1 MTFFFE
7 PYYNTGI
14 GDTPLGYGGEEI
26 GMFDAMGAAYEA
38 QVRGSN
44 IDTYTDLMRE
54 ELQPLIDAISE
65 RQGLTFSNPGRYF
78 GASDSMGHSD
88 RVREQS
94 LVKLFTHLDDNR
106 ELYPE
111 FETLTRETLDEI
123 IKEEALAAIE
133 AGQEARSRETVL
145 GTVGGFIGQAGG
157 VFTDQ
162 AFFDQMV
169 MMGPMAFVRGGPRS
183 LGRTMLAEGLIGL
196 GTEAMLQP
204 GVREWYQT
212 LGLEYSFEDMLINI
226 GIGGIIGAGLP
237 PAIMGAGKGVSMTTD
252 QVRRGIEVLRG
263 NGIPAREADLAIDAL
278 DDFDALTTDIPET
291 FTAPD
296 EATPAQIKLVEDLN
310 NNVDDAVLMDN
321 EAIRQADAA
330 LKAIPETVNA
340 PDYGS
345 IKWDTERTFND
356 PRTGDTFTGYESAIQ
371 RLYDDARVLGYVD
384 DKLPVP
390 DAPSLFDKRAVVILG
405 PPAAGKSSIA
415 NPIARKYGAAI
426 IDPDEAKKLLPEF
439 NDGAGATAVHEE
451 SGFLAEVVMAKALD
465 EGINMVIP
473 KVGGKPATIQ
483 RIIKK
488 LKANGYRV
496 DLVGMDVSYINARNR
511 MFMRFLNTGRYIPLE
526 YIKEV
531 GDGPMNTYNI
541 LKKEGLADGYTHID
555 NNGQRGQPKPI
566 IEDTGQLLEGVDLQ
580 FRASGPEDS
589 GLRGQPGGASP
600 DEEIA
605 RQVERLFDHLN
616 RADEATANL
625 DRGLLP
631 DEPLDPP
638 DTRPLPQ
645 ETTFQEAEVPNTIE
659 QVARDTD
666 FDNMPDDETLTIDM
680 VAGDDVVAVTMTG
693 KQIKDELAQDE
704 RMLDRLRGCVV

>member
-1 MTFFFE
+1 MSIFFDQ
-7 PYYNTGI
+7 YYNTGV
-14 GDTPLGYGGEEI
+14 GDTPFGFGGEEL
-26 GMFDAMGAAYEA
+26 GFFDAMGAAYEA
-38 QVRGSN
+38 QIRGSN

-54 ELQPLIDAISE
+54 ELQPLVDAISE
-65 RQGLTFSNPGRYF
+65 RQGLTFSNPGRFF
-78 GASDSMGHSD
+78 GASDSRGHSD
-88 RVREQS
+88 RSRAQALE
-94 LVKLFTHLDDNR
+94 KLFTHLDENR

-111 FETLTRETLDEI
+111 FSELSRSTLDAR
-123 IKEEALAAIE
+123 IKEQALAAIE
-133 AGQEARSRETVL
+133 AGEEARSRETTM
-145 GTVGGFIGQAGG
+145 GKVGGFLGQGGG

-162 AFFDQMV
+162 AFLDQMV
-169 MMGPMAFVRGGPRS
+169 MMGPMAFMRHKG
-183 LGRTMLAEGLIGL
+183 LGQAMLAEGLIGA
-196 GTEAMLQP
+196 GTEAILQP
-204 GVREWYQT
+204 GVREWYQS
-212 LGLEYSFEDMLINI
+212 LGLDYSYEQMLINI
-226 GIGGIIGAGLP
+226 GIGGVIGAGLP
-237 PAIMGAGKGVSMTTD
+237 PVLMGAGKGVAMTTD
-252 QVRRGIEVLRG
+252 QVRKGLELFRG

-345 IKWDTERTFND
+345 VKWDTERTFND
-356 PRTGDTFTGYESAIQ
+356 PRTGDTFTGYQKAIQ

-390 DAPSLFDKRAVVILG
+390 DAPSQFDKRAVVILG

-415 NPIARKYGAAI
+415 NPIARRYGAAI

-465 EGINMVIP
+465 EGVNMVIP
-473 KVGGKPATIQ
+473 KVGGKPGSIQ

-555 NNGQRGQPKPI
+555 NNGQRGQPKPV

-580 FRASGPEDS
+580 LRASGPEDS

-600 DEEIA
+600 DEEVA

-680 VAGDDVVAVTMTG
+680 VAGDEVVPVEMTG
-693 KQIKDELAQDE
+693 RQIKAELAQDE

>member
-1 MTFFFE
+1 MSIFFDQ
-7 PYYNTGI
+7 YYNTGV
-14 GDTPLGYGGEEI
+14 GDTPFGFGGEEL
-26 GMFDAMGAAYEA
+26 GFFDAMGAAYEA

-44 IDTYTDLMRE
+44 IDTYTDLMSE

-88 RVREQS
+88 RSRAQS
-94 LVKLFTHLDDNR
+94 LEKLFTHLDENR

-111 FETLTRETLDEI
+111 FSGLSRSTLDAR
-123 IKEEALAAIE
+123 IKEQALAAIE
-133 AGQEARSRETVL
+133 AGEEARSRETTM
-145 GTVGGFIGQAGG
+145 GKVGGFLGQGGG

-162 AFFDQMV
+162 AFLDQMV
-169 MMGPMAFVRGGPRS
+169 MMGPMAFMRHRKLGGA
-183 LGRTMLAEGLIGL
+183 MLAEGLIGA
-196 GTEAMLQP
+196 GTEAILQP
-204 GVREWYQT
+204 GVREWYQS
-212 LGLEYSFEDMLINI
+212 LGLDYSYEQMLINI
-226 GIGGIIGAGLP
+226 GIGGVIGAGLP
-237 PAIMGAGKGVSMTTD
+237 PVLMGAGKGVAMTTD
-252 QVRRGIEVLRG
+252 QVRKGLELFRG

-291 FTAPD
+291 FTTPD

-356 PRTGDTFTGYESAIQ
+356 PRTGDAFTGYESAIQ

-384 DKLPVP
+384 DKMPVP
-390 DAPSLFDKRAVVILG
+390 DAPSQFDKRAVVILG

-415 NPIARKYGAAI
+415 NPIARRYGAAI

-465 EGINMVIP
+465 EGVNMVIP

-488 LKANGYRV
+488 LKANGYKV

-555 NNGQRGQPKPI
+555 NNGQRGQPKPV

-580 FRASGPEDS
+580 LRASGPEDS

-600 DEEIA
+600 DEEVA

-666 FDNMPDDETLTIDM
+666 FDNMPDDEALTIDM
-680 VAGDDVVAVTMTG
+680 MAGDEVVPVTMTG

>member
-1 MTFFFE
+1 MSIFFDQ
-7 PYYNTGI
+7 YYNTGV
-14 GDTPLGYGGEEI
+14 GDTPFGFGGEEL
-26 GMFDAMGAAYEA
+26 GFFDAMGAAYEA

-44 IDTYTDLMRE
+44 IDTYTDLMSE

-88 RVREQS
+88 RSRAQS
-94 LVKLFTHLDDNR
+94 LEKLFTHLDENR

-111 FETLTRETLDEI
+111 FSDLSRSTLDAR
-123 IKEEALAAIE
+123 IKEQALAAIE
-133 AGQEARSRETVL
+133 AGEEARSRETTM
-145 GTVGGFIGQAGG
+145 GKVGGFIGQGGG

-162 AFFDQMV
+162 AFLDQMV
-169 MMGPMAFVRGGPRS
+169 MMGPMAFMRHRKLGGA
-183 LGRTMLAEGLIGL
+183 MLAEGLIGA
-196 GTEAMLQP
+196 GTEAILQP
-204 GVREWYQT
+204 GVREWYQS
-212 LGLEYSFEDMLINI
+212 LGLDYSYEQMLINI
-226 GIGGIIGAGLP
+226 GIGGVIGAGLP
-237 PAIMGAGKGVSMTTD
+237 PVLMGAGKGVSMTTD
-252 QVRRGIEVLRG
+252 QVRKGLELFRG

-330 LKAIPETVNA
+330 LKAIPETINA

-356 PRTGDTFTGYESAIQ
+356 LRTGDTFTGYQKAIQ

-384 DKLPVP
+384 DKMPVP
-390 DAPSLFDKRAVVILG
+390 DAPSRFDKKAVIILG
-405 PPAAGKSSIA
+405 PPASGKSSIA
-415 NPIARKYGAAI
+415 NPIARRYGAAI

-439 NDGAGATAVHEE
+439 NDGAGATTVHEE
-451 SGFLAEVVMAKALD
+451 SGVLAELVMYTALD
-465 EGINMVIP
+465 DGINIVIP
-473 KVGGKPATIQ
+473 KVGGKQETI
-483 RIIKK
+483 REYIKI
-488 LKANGYRV
+488 LKANGYKV

-526 YIKEV
+526 YVKKV
-531 GDGPMNTYNI
+531 GDEPMNTYNI

-555 NNGQRGQPKPI
+555 NNGQRGDPKPV
-566 IEDTGQLLEGVDLQ
+566 IEDTGQLLEGVDL
-580 FRASGPEDS
+580 RLRSGRLEDS
-589 GLRGQPGGASP
+589 EVRGKPGGASP
-600 DEEIA
+600 DEEAA

-666 FDNMPDDETLTIDM
+666 FDNMPDDEALTIDM

>member
-1 MTFFFE
+1 MSIFFDQ
-7 PYYNTGI
+7 YYNTGV
-14 GDTPLGYGGEEI
+14 GDTPFGFGGEEL
-26 GMFDAMGAAYEA
+26 GFFDAMGAAYEA

-54 ELQPLIDAISE
+54 ELQPLVDAISE
-65 RQGLTFSNPGRYF
+65 RQGLTFSNPGRFF
-78 GASDSMGHSD
+78 GASDSRGHSD
-88 RVREQS
+88 RSRAQALE
-94 LVKLFTHLDDNR
+94 KLFTHLDENR

-111 FETLTRETLDEI
+111 FSELSRSTLDAR
-123 IKEEALAAIE
+123 IKEQALAAIE
-133 AGQEARSRETVL
+133 AGEEARSRETTM
-145 GTVGGFIGQAGG
+145 GKVGGFLGQGGG

-162 AFFDQMV
+162 AFLDQMV
-169 MMGPMAFVRGGPRS
+169 MMGPMAFMRHKG
-183 LGRTMLAEGLIGL
+183 LGQAMLAEGLIGA
-196 GTEAMLQP
+196 GTEAILQP
-204 GVREWYQT
+204 GVREWYQS
-212 LGLEYSFEDMLINI
+212 LGLDYSYEQMLINI
-226 GIGGIIGAGLP
+226 GIGGVIGAGLP
-237 PAIMGAGKGVSMTTD
+237 PVLMGAGKGVAMTTD
-252 QVRRGIEVLRG
+252 QVRKGLELFRG

-356 PRTGDTFTGYESAIQ
+356 PRTGDTFTGYQKAIQ

-390 DAPSLFDKRAVVILG
+390 DAPSQFDKRAVVILG

-415 NPIARKYGAAI
+415 NPIARRYGAAI

-473 KVGGKPATIQ
+473 KVGGKPGSIQ

-555 NNGQRGQPKPI
+555 NNGQRGQPKPV
-566 IEDTGQLLEGVDLQ
+566 IEDTGQLLEGVDLRL
-580 FRASGPEDS
+580 RASGPEDS

-600 DEEIA
+600 DEEVA

-680 VAGDDVVAVTMTG
+680 VAGDEVVPVEMTG
-693 KQIKDELAQDE
+693 RQIKAELAQDE

>member
-1 MTFFFE
+1 MSIFFDQ
-7 PYYNTGI
+7 YYNTGV
-14 GDTPLGYGGEEI
+14 GDTPFGFGGEEL
-26 GMFDAMGAAYEA
+26 GFFDAMGAAYDA
-38 QVRGSN
+38 QIRGSN

-54 ELQPLIDAISE
+54 ELQPLVDAIGE
-65 RQGLTFSNPGRYF
+65 RQGLTFSNPGRFF
-78 GASDSMGHSD
+78 GASDSMGHND
-88 RVREQS
+88 RARAQS
-94 LVKLFTHLDDNR
+94 LEKLFTHLDENR

-111 FETLTRETLDEI
+111 FSELSRSTLDAR
-123 IKEEALAAIE
+123 IKEQALAAIE
-133 AGQEARSRETVL
+133 AGEEARSRETTM
-145 GTVGGFIGQAGG
+145 GKVGGFIGQGGG

-162 AFFDQMV
+162 AFLDQMV
-169 MMGPMAFVRGGPRS
+169 MMGPMAFMRHKG
-183 LGRTMLAEGLIGL
+183 LGQAMLAEGLIGA
-196 GTEAMLQP
+196 GTEAILQP
-204 GVREWYQT
+204 GVREWYQS
-212 LGLEYSFEDMLINI
+212 LGLDYSYEQMLINI
-226 GIGGIIGAGLP
+226 GIGGVIGAGLP
-237 PAIMGAGKGVSMTTD
+237 PVLMGAGKGVAMTTD
-252 QVRRGIEVLRG
+252 QVRKGLELFRG

-321 EAIRQADAA
+321 EAVRQADAA

-405 PPAAGKSSIA
+405 PPASGKSSIA
-415 NPIARKYGAAI
+415 NPIARRYGAAI

-473 KVGGKPATIQ
+473 KVGGKPDSIQ

-511 MFMRFLNTGRYIPLE
+511 MFMRFLDTGRYIPLE

-555 NNGQRGQPKPI
+555 NNGQRGKPKPV

-580 FRASGPEDS
+580 LRASGPEDS
-589 GLRGQPGGASP
+589 RLRGQPGGASP
-600 DEEIA
+600 DEEAA

-625 DRGLLP
+625 NRGLLP

-666 FDNMPDDETLTIDM
+666 FDNMPDDEVLFFDEAID
-680 VAGDDVVAVTMTG
+680 DQVVTRELKG
-693 KQIKDELAQDE
+693 KFIKAELAQDE

>member
-1 MTFFFE
+1 MSIFFDQ
-7 PYYNTGI
+7 YYNTGV
-14 GDTPLGYGGEEI
+14 GDTPFGFGGEEL
-26 GMFDAMGAAYEA
+26 GFFDAMGAAYEA
-38 QVRGSN
+38 QIRGSN

-54 ELQPLIDAISE
+54 ELQPLVDAISE
-65 RQGLTFSNPGRYF
+65 RQGLTFSNPGRFF
-78 GASDSMGHSD
+78 GASDSRGHSD
-88 RVREQS
+88 RSRAQALE
-94 LVKLFTHLDDNR
+94 KLFTHLDENR
-106 ELYPE
+106 DLYPE
-111 FETLTRETLDEI
+111 FSELSRSTLDAR
-123 IKEEALAAIE
+123 IKEQALAAIE
-133 AGQEARSRETVL
+133 AGEEARSRETTM
-145 GTVGGFIGQAGG
+145 GKVGGFLGQGGG

-162 AFFDQMV
+162 AFLDQMV
-169 MMGPMAFVRGGPRS
+169 MMGPMAFMRHKG
-183 LGRTMLAEGLIGL
+183 LGQAMLAEGLIGA
-196 GTEAMLQP
+196 GTEAILQP
-204 GVREWYQT
+204 GVREWYQS
-212 LGLEYSFEDMLINI
+212 LGLDYSYEQMLINI
-226 GIGGIIGAGLP
+226 GIGGVIGAGLP
-237 PAIMGAGKGVSMTTD
+237 PVLMGAGKGVAMTTD
-252 QVRRGIEVLRG
+252 QVRKGLELFRG

-345 IKWDTERTFND
+345 VKWDTERTFND
-356 PRTGDTFTGYESAIQ
+356 PRTGDTFTGYQKAIQ

-390 DAPSLFDKRAVVILG
+390 DAPSQFDKRAVVILG

-415 NPIARKYGAAI
+415 NPIARRYGAAI

-473 KVGGKPATIQ
+473 KVGGKPGSIQ

-555 NNGQRGQPKPI
+555 NNGQRGQPKPV

-580 FRASGPEDS
+580 LRTSGPEDS

-645 ETTFQEAEVPNTIE
+645 ETTFQEAEVPNAIE

-680 VAGDDVVAVTMTG
+680 MAGDEVVPVEMTG
-693 KQIKDELAQDE
+693 RQIKAELAQDE

>member
-1 MTFFFE
+1 MSIFFDQ
-7 PYYNTGI
+7 YYNTGV
-14 GDTPLGYGGEEI
+14 GDTPFGFGGEEL
-26 GMFDAMGAAYEA
+26 GFFDAMGAAYEA

-44 IDTYTDLMRE
+44 IDTYTDLMSE

-94 LVKLFTHLDDNR
+94 LEKLFTHLDENR

-111 FETLTRETLDEI
+111 FSELSRSTLDAR
-123 IKEEALAAIE
+123 IKEQALAAIE
-133 AGQEARSRETVL
+133 AGEEARSRETTM
-145 GTVGGFIGQAGG
+145 GKVGGFLGQGGG

-162 AFFDQMV
+162 AFLDQMV
-169 MMGPMAFVRGGPRS
+169 AMGPMAFMRHKG
-183 LGRTMLAEGLIGL
+183 LGQAMLAEGLIGA
-196 GTEAMLQP
+196 GTEAILQP
-204 GVREWYQT
+204 GVREWYQS
-212 LGLEYSFEDMLINI
+212 LGLDYSYEQMLINI
-226 GIGGIIGAGLP
+226 GIGGVIGAGLP
-237 PAIMGAGKGVSMTTD
+237 PVLLGAGKGVVMTTD
-252 QVRRGIEVLRG
+252 QVRKGLERFRG

-340 PDYGS
+340 PDYKTVEFD
-345 IKWDTERTFND
+345 IERTFND
-356 PRTGDTFTGYESAIQ
+356 PKTGDTFTGYESAIR
-371 RLYDDARVLGYVD
+371 RLYDDARVLAYTSD
-384 DKLPVP
+384 DLPIP
-390 DAPSLFDKRAVVILG
+390 GAPSQFDKKAVIILG
-405 PPAAGKSSIA
+405 PPASGKSSIA
-415 NPIARKYGAAI
+415 NPIARRYGAAI

-439 NDGAGATAVHEE
+439 NDGAGATAVHKE
-451 SGFLAEVVMAKALD
+451 SGYLAEVVMAKALD
-465 EGINMVIP
+465 DGINMVIP
-473 KVGGKPATIQ
+473 KVGGKLDSIQ
-483 RIIKK
+483 RIIKM
-488 LKANGYRV
+488 LKANGYKV

-555 NNGQRGQPKPI
+555 NNGQIGQPKPV
-566 IEDTGQLLEGVDLQ
+566 IEDTGQLLNGVDL
-580 FRASGPEDS
+580 RLRSGGAVDS
-589 GLRGQPGGASP
+589 GLRGQSGGTSP
-600 DEEIA
+600 DEEAA

-666 FDNMPDDETLTIDM
+666 FDNMPDDEALTIDM
-680 VAGDDVVAVTMTG
+680 VAGDEVVPVEMTG
-693 KQIKDELAQDE
+693 RQIKAELAQDE

>member
-1 MTFFFE
+1 MSIFFDQ
-7 PYYNTGI
+7 YYNTGV
-14 GDTPLGYGGEEI
+14 GDTPFGFGGEEL
-26 GMFDAMGAAYEA
+26 GFFDAMGAAYEA

-44 IDTYTDLMRE
+44 IDTYTDLMSE

-88 RVREQS
+88 RSRAQS
-94 LVKLFTHLDDNR
+94 LEKLFTHLDENR

-111 FETLTRETLDEI
+111 FSDLSRSTLDAR
-123 IKEEALAAIE
+123 IKEQALAAIE
-133 AGQEARSRETVL
+133 AGEEARSRETTM
-145 GTVGGFIGQAGG
+145 GKVGGFIGQGGG

-162 AFFDQMV
+162 AFLDQMI
-169 MMGPMAFVRGGPRS
+169 MMGPMAFMRHKG
-183 LGRTMLAEGLIGL
+183 LGQAMLAEGLIGA
-196 GTEAMLQP
+196 GTEAILQP
-204 GVREWYQT
+204 GVREWYQS
-212 LGLEYSFEDMLINI
+212 LGLDYSYEQMLINI
-226 GIGGIIGAGLP
+226 GIGGVIGAGLP
-237 PAIMGAGKGVSMTTD
+237 PVLMGAGKGVSMTTD
-252 QVRRGIEVLRG
+252 QVRKGLELFRG

-296 EATPAQIKLVEDLN
+296 QATPAQIKLVEDLN
-310 NNVDDAVLMDN
+310 NNVDDAVLMNN

-371 RLYDDARVLGYVD
+371 RLYDDARVLGFVD
-384 DKLPVP
+384 DKMPVP
-390 DAPSLFDKRAVVILG
+390 DAPSQFDKKAIIILG

-415 NPIARKYGAAI
+415 NPIARRYGAAI

-473 KVGGKPATIQ
+473 KVGGNPGSIQ

-580 FRASGPEDS
+580 LRASGPEDS

-600 DEEIA
+600 DEEVA

>member
-1 MTFFFE
+1 MSIFFDQ
-7 PYYNTGI
+7 YYNTGV
-14 GDTPLGYGGEEI
+14 GDTPFEFGGEEL
-26 GMFDAMGAAYEA
+26 GFFDAMGAAYEA
-38 QVRGSN
+38 QIRGSN

-54 ELQPLIDAISE
+54 ELQPLVDAISE

-88 RVREQS
+88 RSRAQS
-94 LVKLFTHLDDNR
+94 LEKLFTHLDENR

-111 FETLTRETLDEI
+111 FSDLSRSTLDAR
-123 IKEEALAAIE
+123 IKEQALAAIE
-133 AGQEARSRETVL
+133 AGEEARSRETTM
-145 GTVGGFIGQAGG
+145 GKVGGFIGQGGG

-162 AFFDQMV
+162 AFLDQMV
-169 MMGPMAFVRGGPRS
+169 MMGPMAFMRHRKLGGA
-183 LGRTMLAEGLIGL
+183 MLAEGLIGA
-196 GTEAMLQP
+196 GTEAILQP
-204 GVREWYQT
+204 GVREWYQS
-212 LGLEYSFEDMLINI
+212 LGLDYSYEQMLINI
-226 GIGGIIGAGLP
+226 GIGGVIGAGLP
-237 PAIMGAGKGVSMTTD
+237 PVLMGAGKGVAMTTD
-252 QVRRGIEVLRG
+252 QVRKGLELFRG

-384 DKLPVP
+384 DKMPVP

-473 KVGGKPATIQ
+473 KVGGKPGSIQ

-555 NNGQRGQPKPI
+555 NNGQRGQPKPV

-580 FRASGPEDS
+580 LRASGPEDS

-600 DEEIA
+600 DEEVA

-680 VAGDDVVAVTMTG
+680 VAGDEVVPVEMTG
-693 KQIKDELAQDE
+693 RQIKAELAQDE